1 MSSRIGKDKELL
13 ELRQAGIGSL
23 SRIESRPQLSPFL
36 LKSLGNITSLRNLL
50 STCQSTISV
59 CSGDLWE
66 DSVSVVV
73 GQTTV
78 GSGQIA
84 CRENADCQ

>member
-36 LKSLGNITSLRNLL
+36 LKSLGNITSLRNL
-50 STCQSTISV
+50 QSY
-59 CSGDLWE
+59 E
-66 DSVSVVV
+66 
-73 GQTTV
+73 
-78 GSGQIA
+78 
-84 CRENADCQ
+84 